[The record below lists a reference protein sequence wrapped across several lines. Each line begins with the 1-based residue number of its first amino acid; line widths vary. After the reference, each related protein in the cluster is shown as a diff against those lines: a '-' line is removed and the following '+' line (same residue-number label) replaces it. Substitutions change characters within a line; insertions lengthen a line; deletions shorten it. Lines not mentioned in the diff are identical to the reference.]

1 MTPSSCLVAH
11 WKTASRSPKDEAV
24 PIPPSAIQTS
34 AVHLP
39 ATLTATSQA
48 EAAVPAAHPA
58 EEMADAPVR
67 DESVEREQDAVVVVV
82 KRCLEMVDRRRHKRS
97 LMLKW
102 KIIGVEKRMELAL
115 THRLKLLRL

>member
-1 MTPSSCLVAH
+1 
-11 WKTASRSPKDEAV
+11 
-24 PIPPSAIQTS
+24 
-34 AVHLP
+34 
-39 ATLTATSQA
+39 
-48 EAAVPAAHPA
+48 
-58 EEMADAPVR
+58 MADAPVR